1 MWKDFIRCFQLG
13 EGSSRSIPCDC
24 ENQWIIAALVNIFI
38 QEPHTYLHGAGG
50 QQIQA
55 QLFWNKT
62 KEDDVY
68 IGYFAISM
76 LTRSSLQ
83 KNGADCGMKCS
94 STKMLVLTACCCCL
108 VGTRVGLNI
117 TQLKTISLSWLF
129 ISEFDTRGWILWKS
143 HRKLWIWHSPHHHWW
158 IYEYFYTSWSSA
170 PPPVLFDVRQKATN

>member
-1 MWKDFIRCFQLG
+1 MY
-13 EGSSRSIPCDC
+13 
-24 ENQWIIAALVNIFI
+24 NLVNIFI

-83 KNGADCGMKCS
+83 KNGADCGMRCS

-117 TQLKTISLSWLF
+117 TQLKTISLS
-129 ISEFDTRGWILWKS
+129 
-143 HRKLWIWHSPHHHWW
+143 
-158 IYEYFYTSWSSA
+158 
-170 PPPVLFDVRQKATN
+170 